1 MTEFLKMHGLGNDF
15 IILDRRSGDR
25 RSGDRRSGDRR
36 SGPSGK
42 GADAS
47 IPNSMPGLMPVAAAR
62 RLSDRRFG
70 IGCDQI
76 LLLSD
81 AKNADIR
88 MDILNHDGSGSAACG
103 NGTRCVADLVMGQLG
118 TDRLTIETDA
128 GILPTWKLDDGLI
141 AVDMGKVSTDWQN
154 VPLAT
159 PSDTLKVDLGVEG
172 LAPAVCH
179 SLGNP
184 HAVVFVKDAETV
196 DLARLGPLVETSPLF
211 PERVNLS
218 VVNKLADGS
227 FRLRV
232 WERGVGITMAC
243 GSGACAVGVAIVRR
257 GLAGTSNKIVMDG
270 GAVNIDWNPERGT
283 VVMSGPV
290 AYVCRGELSSELDDL
305 LGARDD

>member
-15 IILDRRSGDR
+15 IIL
-25 RSGDRRSGDRR
+25 DRRSGDRR

-141 AVDMGKVSTDWQN
+141 AVDMGKVSTDWHN
-154 VPLAT
+154 VP
-159 PSDTLKVDLGVEG
+159 